1 MTKQEAKQ
9 EQKKMKL
16 EKKMR
21 KPDGELVFKVAGA
34 NSGMSCRRR
43 RFGTA
48 CV

>member
-16 EKKMR
+16 EKKMT
-21 KPDGELVFKVAGA
+21 KPDGELVFKVARTT
-34 NSGMSCRRR
+34 SGMSCRRR